1 MIKLSRLA
9 DYGMI
14 LMSRIARDGPA
25 VHNAVDLAAETG
37 LPVPTV
43 SKLLGRFAHDGLLIS
58 HRGAKGGYELSR
70 VPAEITVAQII
81 AAVDGPIALT
91 LCIEGPGAC
100 EVEALCPT
108 RTGWHRINRAL
119 KDALEQVSLAEIA
132 ALSLVPFGAAHAPTP
147 NAEANPR

>member
-9 DYGMI
+9 DYGMV

-43 SKLLGRFAHDGLLIS
+43 SKLLSRFAHDGLLVS
-58 HRGAKGGYELSR
+58 HRGAKGGYELAHDPSK
-70 VPAEITVAQII
+70 VTVAAVI

-91 LCIEGPGAC
+91 LCIEGPGTC
-100 EVEALCPT
+100 DVEALCPT
-108 RTGWHRINRAL
+108 RAGWHRINRAL
-119 KDALEQVSLAEIA
+119 KEALEQVTLAEIA
-132 ALSLVPFGAAHAPTP
+132 ALSTVPFGAV
-147 NAEANPR
+147 PRPAQALS